1 MIKGQESVQ
10 RNSSIRVFF
19 QVSKEIKQWLM
30 RDVQFTSL
38 QRNDS
43 WMRQQM
49 QYQGNQLY
57 KPIEPY
63 QSAFDTYKYH
73 SNARVEIHPV
83 LDDILLAE
91 DFILQSTD
99 TLFDIGSTT

>member
-1 MIKGQESVQ
+1 
-10 RNSSIRVFF
+10 
-19 QVSKEIKQWLM
+19 
-30 RDVQFTSL
+30 
-38 QRNDS
+38 
-43 WMRQQM
+43 MRQQM

-91 DFILQSTD
+91 DFDGVECTK
-99 TLFDIGSTT
+99 